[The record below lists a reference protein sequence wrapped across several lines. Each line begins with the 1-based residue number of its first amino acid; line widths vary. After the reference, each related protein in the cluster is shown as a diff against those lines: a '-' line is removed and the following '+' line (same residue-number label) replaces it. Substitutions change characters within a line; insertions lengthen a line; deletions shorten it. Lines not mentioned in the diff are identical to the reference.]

1 MIASWVSIF
10 KSWILSKPLKW
21 DCGGHGQK
29 TGHIWLFLQWCDV
42 AQIVFLLQSRLM
54 SFQIGLPPAGA
65 SGLVT
70 NRMLHSLMG
79 SHSLLQSSQP
89 GFHAWF
95 FFLLSIFCCLLQI
108 RIGPVDKSDCPPH
121 LFFFRNEVRV
131 HVLLWD
137 VACVE
142 APRWNC
148 FDKQQVRGIMV
159 WPHGLVCHVMSRVL
173 EKWFCACVC
182 KI

>member
-10 KSWILSKPLKW
+10 KSWILSKPLKR

-29 TGHIWLFLQWCDV
+29 TGHICLFLQWCDV
-42 AQIVFLLQSRLM
+42 AQIAFLLQPRLM

-89 GFHAWF
+89 GFHACF
-95 FFLLSIFCCLLQI
+95 FVPPFHFFVVCCKSGFSLLT
-108 RIGPVDKSDCPPH
+108 
-121 LFFFRNEVRV
+121 RV
-131 HVLLWD
+131 TVLHI
-137 VACVE
+137 
-142 APRWNC
+142 C
-148 FDKQQVRGIMV
+148 FSSEMRFEFMFYCEM
-159 WPHGLVCHVMSRVL
+159 LRVL
-173 EKWFCACVC
+173 KRHGEIASTNSRCVVLWSGHMV
-182 KI
+182 